1 MLRLLSLKNN
11 ELHGLPPQ
19 SLGTNRMRIDVV
31 SLFPEFIA
39 QCAAFGVVG
48 RAGERGLLSLH
59 GWNPRDYAEGNYRR
73 VDDRPFGGGPGMVM
87 LIEPLR
93 ACLRAAREADDTPAR
108 VIYLSPQG
116 APLSQAKVRE
126 LAGRER
132 VILLCGRYE
141 GIDERLI
148 QAEVDEELSIG
159 DYVLSGGELAAAVVV
174 DAVAR
179 LREGV
184 LGDAESAVQDS
195 FEDGLLD
202 CPHYTRPVEHELG
215 PVPPVLMSG
224 NHAQIAKWRRM
235 QALGRTWQRRPDL
248 LDEATLSKA
257 DRKLLDAFRAELNGV
272 AEPLPVQD
280 PAKNT

>member
-1 MLRLLSLKNN
+1 
-11 ELHGLPPQ
+11 
-19 SLGTNRMRIDVV
+19 MRIDIV
-31 SLFPEFIA
+31 SLFPDFVA

-48 RAGERGLLSLH
+48 RAVERGLLSVH
-59 GWNPRDYAEGNYRR
+59 GFNPRDYAEGNYRR

-87 LIEPLR
+87 LIDPLR
-93 ACLRAAREADDTPAR
+93 ASLRAAREADPAPAK
-108 VIYLSPQG
+108 VVYMSPQG
-116 APLSQAKVRE
+116 KPLTQAKVRE

-132 VILLCGRYE
+132 LIVLCGRYE

-148 QAEVDEELSIG
+148 RAEVDEEISIG
-159 DYVLSGGELAAAVVV
+159 DYVLSGGELAAAVIV

-215 PVPPVLMSG
+215 AVPDVLMSG
-224 NHAQIAKWRRM
+224 NHAEIAKWRRM
-235 QALGRTWQRRPDL
+235 QSLGRTWQRRPDL
-248 LDEATLSKA
+248 LDEASLSKG
-257 DRKLLDAFRAELNGV
+257 DRKLLEAYRAALA
-272 AEPLPVQD
+272 AEQAAGASPE
-280 PAKNT
+280 PARTAPEAP